1 MLECVGETFTT
12 KSYSLEIV
20 TSDVERQ
27 FSPIRKTEVVLI
39 APSDPAQ
46 TAPQG
51 NKPKGDMVVKYS
63 PQQRRRW
70 KLCADNMT
78 LLVFDGSK
86 LDAGVNFHLHRTPDS
101 QTNGSELDAG
111 VDSHLHRTSDSQTD
125 ENMVVKGC
133 YGSGA
138 GTGGKQG
145 RAQIEELG
153 QSLPC
158 DLSVGGNTWDQRR
171 LPPINKAHQRW
182 ESPPDSLLVNR
193 TNEREET
200 PRGRERRTRSMVL
213 VAPGFT
219 YNDVI
224 SKVSQLFKEH
234 KDLLLGFNEFLPPG
248 YKITLPEDQT
258 QRKKPELRDASE
270 FLNKVKERLQDEHA
284 YKSLLEILRMFKE
297 NKKSFTEVHH
307 ELFSLLAIDDTIE
320 KIDLAVEIGW
330 DIKLLS
336 LKDRII
342 DSHTDRDLKPEHRD
356 LDHERSLLKESKEEI
371 RRTGTKNDNSKKKLT
386 LRADDSPE
394 ISNQARGGDKFCGAV
409 GTSSICDEKV
419 AVAAAEKEW
428 CESGTRCGGQ
438 REGQLKKERE
448 TRDVERA
455 LNVVEEMERAEEQFV
470 KEMEVTRR
478 NWEPASQ
485 VMTVVGVWRRDGGR
499 RGFDGRIVEK
509 FEGFDMLWHVG
520 LMEVRGVGEVRRKG
534 KMVGEGF
541 GEREGAFILMLN
553 VARFC
558 HDNIVTCSR
567 DGSAIIWI
575 PRSRRSHVMFNF
587 AWSLDNR
594 FVLAAIMG
602 NTFLM
607 AESLSRPI
615 FRALNSC

>member
-1 MLECVGETFTT
+1 MRFYCGFQIMIIKRQSTRDVRGYLQIVLNRFPDNREIYDKIT
-12 KSYSLEIV
+12 KLLKDLRLARLRSTYNDVISKVSQLFKEHKDLLLGFNKFLPPGYKITLPKDQTQRRKPEFRDAAEFINKVKERLQDEHAYKSLLEIFRMFRENKK
-20 TSDVERQ
+20 SL
-27 FSPIRKTEVVLI
+27 TEVHHEVLYVLR
-39 APSDPAQ
+39 DHQ
-46 TAPQG
+46 
-51 NKPKGDMVVKYS
+51 DL
-63 PQQRRRW
+63 RRQSARDVLEYLQIVLNRFPDNREIYDKIT
-70 KLCADNMT
+70 KL
-78 LLVFDGSK
+78 LK
-86 LDAGVNFHLHRTPDS
+86 
-101 QTNGSELDAG
+101 
-111 VDSHLHRTSDSQTD
+111 
-125 ENMVVKGC
+125 
-133 YGSGA
+133 
-138 GTGGKQG
+138 
-145 RAQIEELG
+145 
-153 QSLPC
+153 
-158 DLSVGGNTWDQRR
+158 DLR
-171 LPPINKAHQRW
+171 LPR
-182 ESPPDSLLVNR
+182 
-193 TNEREET
+193 
-200 PRGRERRTRSMVL
+200 
-213 VAPGFT
+213 PGFT

-541 GEREGAFILMLN
+541 VEREGAFILMLN
-553 VARFC
+553 VARLIFVYGIANHLNAPYLCKKDEIVLNCPHVKEFC

-594 FVLAAIMG
+594 FVLAAIM
-602 NTFLM
+602 
-607 AESLSRPI
+607 
-615 FRALNSC
+615 